1 MDEVHE
7 AVPVAV
13 GLDASQLDDR
23 LDAFLDPAHP
33 TVVATLADDV
43 LDGAFYR
50 TASQLKIQLGDLVVG
65 HLVDSILEIE
75 DHAEQTLAL
84 ALVAGPGDGDR
95 VATLA

>member
-1 MDEVHE
+1 MDEVDE

-13 GLDASQLDDR
+13 GLDAPQLDDC

-33 TVVATLADDV
+33 AVVAAITNDI

-50 TASQLKIQLGDLVVG
+50 TTSQLEILFDDLVVG
-65 HLVDSILEIE
+65 HLVDSLLQIA
-75 DHAEQTLAL
+75 DHAEQALAL
-84 ALVAGPGDGDR
+84 ALVAGTGDGDR